1 MVIINKVSY
10 INQLRRLGVFLL
22 DKQNRKIN
30 DFGSFENIIKCQN
43 KFTLR
48 DGKP

>member
-10 INQLRRLGVFLL
+10 INQLRRF
-22 DKQNRKIN
+22 DKKNRKIN